1 VGSSLRIMLVVIS
14 ICIIFLCSGF
24 VSALEANEASV
35 SVSGLNK
42 TLFVGDT
49 VVISITFNSNYAD
62 QLKIY
67 YIGIHFD
74 WMAEGGF
81 YGNDLSSSPVTVQ
94 SQGTY
99 LFDAFSVQIPVNVS
113 AGTHTYY
120 VGVDG
125 AQGSSSQTSFSWDSP
140 ASTIQLNPATGKFYN
155 QLKTQVDSKL
165 NAATAA
171 NYQNAEAKSL
181 LQQAQTEYNQ
191 AISLANEEKW
201 DQALTSLET
210 ASVYLD
216 QASTA
221 EQGGGG
227 AQKQGQSLML
237 YLAIIAAVVIVV
249 VVIVVIMM
257 RKRRRQTST
266 EAEQTSPAAEPLL
279 KDIEEES

>member
-1 VGSSLRIMLVVIS
+1 MGSSLRTTFAVIS
-14 ICIIFLCSGF
+14 IGIIFLCSGL
-24 VSALEANEASV
+24 VSALESNEALV

-49 VVISITFNSNYAD
+49 VLIRVTFNSNYAE

-67 YIGIHFD
+67 YVGIHFD
-74 WMAEGGF
+74 WMAADGF
-81 YGNDLSSSPVTVQ
+81 YGNDLSSSPVTVS

-125 AQGSSSQTSFSWDSP
+125 AQGSSLASFSWDSP
-140 ASTIQLNPATGKFYN
+140 VSTIQVNPAAGKFYN
-155 QLKTQVDSKL
+155 ELKTEVESKL

-171 NYQNAEAKSL
+171 NYQNAQAKSL

-191 AISLANEEKW
+191 AVSLASEGKW
-201 DQALTSLET
+201 DEAYTSLQS
-210 ASVYLD
+210 ASISLD
-216 QASTA
+216 QAGTS
-221 EQGGGG
+221 EQGDGGG
-227 AQKQGQSLML
+227 QTQGQNLTL
-237 YLAIIAAVVIVV
+237 YLAIIAVVIIVV
-249 VVIVVIMM
+249 VAIIVVII
-257 RKRRRQTST
+257 RKRRKQTIPA
-266 EAEQTSPAAEPLL
+266 AEQTSPAAEPLL